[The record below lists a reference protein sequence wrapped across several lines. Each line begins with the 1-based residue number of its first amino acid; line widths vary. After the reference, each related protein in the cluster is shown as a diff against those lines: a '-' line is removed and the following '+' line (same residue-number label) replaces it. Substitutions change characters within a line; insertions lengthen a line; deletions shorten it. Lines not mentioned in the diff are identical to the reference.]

1 MTAQRF
7 RRKRR
12 RVRREI
18 KYGLVVLLSIALIIL
33 VFTVVIPL
41 IDQMRLSSMGYSR
54 ESARNIVSQKLTK
67 TALSRDYSSA
77 FDANMNNN
85 IIVGDRLELY
95 YVTTEVNDD
104 AILLYDRLQGLG
116 YKSEDV
122 LKAFAALHFKEIT
135 PLLVF
140 NNVTDIDT
148 YITDVINNRGSEV
161 FTLTSSYTVHYQDIN
176 QIADPAAL
184 DTLVNKY
191 HQMASNYLPE
201 VVDMSLQYASS
212 GQSLREDA
220 YQAFIS
226 MVKAMKTD
234 GLSGIYVYSG
244 YRSYETQENIYNR
257 YVTRNGQ
264 EWADRYSAR
273 PGHSEHQLGLAADV
287 AAVSNASGG
296 FDKTEEFTWLMTN
309 AYKYGWILRY
319 PEDKEV
325 ITGYGYEPWHYRYL
339 GIDLATKVYESGL
352 TYDEYCMLYQISPA
366 E

>member
-1 MTAQRF
+1 MTAQRI

-12 RVRREI
+12 RIRREI
-18 KYGLVVLLSIALIIL
+18 KYGLVALLSIILIIL

-54 ESARNIVSQKLTK
+54 VSAKNIVSQKLTK

-77 FDANMNNN
+77 FDVNMNNN
-85 IIVGDRLELY
+85 IIVGDNLELY
-95 YVTTEVNDD
+95 YVTTEINDD
-104 AILLYDRLQGLG
+104 AILLYDRLQELG

-122 LKAFAALHFKEIT
+122 LKAFASLHFKEIT

-140 NNVTDIDT
+140 NNVDDIDI
-148 YITDVINNRGSEV
+148 YIADVINNRDSET
-161 FTLTSSYTVHYQDIN
+161 FTLNNIYTIHYEDIK
-176 QIADPAAL
+176 QIADPTAL

-191 HQMASNYLPE
+191 NQMASTYLPE

-220 YQAFIS
+220 YESFIT

-234 GLSGIYVYSG
+234 GLSGIYVFSG
-244 YRSYETQENIYNR
+244 YRSYETQSNIYER
-257 YVTRNGQ
+257 YVTSKGQ
-264 EWADRYSAR
+264 EWADCYSAR

-287 AAVSNASGG
+287 AAVSGSSNG
-296 FDKTEEFTWLMTN
+296 FDATEEYAWLAEN
-309 AYKYGWILRY
+309 SYKYGWILRY
-319 PEDKEV
+319 PEDKEI

-339 GIDLATKVYESGL
+339 GEDLATKVAESGL
-352 TYDEYCMLYQISPA
+352 TYDEYCVLYQIVSA